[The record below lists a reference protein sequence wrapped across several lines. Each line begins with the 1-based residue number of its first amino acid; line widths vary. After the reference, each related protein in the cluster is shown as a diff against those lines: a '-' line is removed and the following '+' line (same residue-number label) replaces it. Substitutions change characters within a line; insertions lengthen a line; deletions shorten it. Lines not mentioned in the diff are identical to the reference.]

1 MKIATLLRNIV
12 GAVTLTGFTSLVL
25 ATGIHAVT
33 PVETM
38 AGCALVLVG
47 CAVAVMF
54 DKIGK

>member
-25 ATGIHAVT
+25 ATGIHAIT
-33 PVETM
+33 SAETM
-38 AGCALVLVG
+38 TGCVLVLVG